1 MLVQGRCL
9 ALLYLLV
16 MLNFVSDSY
25 RHRSHLVEVF
35 HDLRD
40 LRCRVYHHLLLVFSR
55 DEEQVFG
62 RDRRH
67 FWG

>member
-1 MLVQGRCL
+1 
-9 ALLYLLV
+9 

-40 LRCRVYHHLLLVFSR
+40 LRCRVYHYLLFVLSR
-55 DEEQVFG
+55 NEEQVFG

-67 FWG
+67 LWG